1 MVQIPTI
8 SAGLHVH
15 QSKPNPSMTQTTS
28 AELAKEEKTSS
39 SNDLIQYGSV
49 LVGQNQETEESDDK
63 KSDAPSAPL
72 TTWKCISQRKQRK
85 HLERKPTHI
94 HKSATIKHM
103 TQTSTDSDVTP
114 KSTWK
119 EKASR
124 VSERTLSQK
133 RL

>member
-8 SAGLHVH
+8 SSGLHVH
-15 QSKPNPSMTQTTS
+15 RSKLNPSMTQTAL

-39 SNDLIQYGSV
+39 SNDLIQYGSTP
-49 LVGQNQETEESDDK
+49 VGQNQETEESDDK

-72 TTWKCISQRKQRK
+72 TTWKCISQKKQRK
-85 HLERKPTHI
+85 RLERKPTHI
-94 HKSATIKHM
+94 HKSATIKHT
-103 TQTSTDSDVTP
+103 TQTSTDSDATP

-124 VSERTLSQK
+124 VSERTLSQR